1 MERWKLIVSGKI
13 KIIMK
18 KKQSLL
24 PEIEHFEPKRAKS
37 PDQDMVKATTSF
49 FRECLP
55 PFTRAR

>member
-1 MERWKLIVSGKI
+1 
-13 KIIMK
+13 MK

-24 PEIEHFEPKRAKS
+24 LEIEHFEPKRAKS
-37 PDQDMVKATTSF
+37 PDQETLKATTSF